1 MADFYTGKYGSFV
14 LTFGKDANLFIF
26 IDDNIKDHRLTA
38 HLTIF
43 GIGLFGKGAVDQDR
57 DGLAAVGTGNGVFLK
72 QVHDDVC
79 REVMGH
85 QLTGQDPAS

>member
-26 IDDNIKDHRLTA
+26 IDDDIKDHRLTA

-43 GIGLFGKGAVDQDR
+43 GIGLFGIGAVDQDR